1 MWFIHKSNNSV
12 LWFFSSVFPLILL
25 ANKIQTLELFAQKV
39 MPKES
44 SSPTRPPGTHHVGPE
59 SWVGP
64 QGKEENLNS
73 NS

>member
-12 LWFFSSVFPLILL
+12 LWFFQRFPLILL

-44 SSPTRPPGTHHVGPE
+44 SSQPD
-59 SWVGP
+59 P
-64 QGKEENLNS
+64 QGLTM
-73 NS
+73 